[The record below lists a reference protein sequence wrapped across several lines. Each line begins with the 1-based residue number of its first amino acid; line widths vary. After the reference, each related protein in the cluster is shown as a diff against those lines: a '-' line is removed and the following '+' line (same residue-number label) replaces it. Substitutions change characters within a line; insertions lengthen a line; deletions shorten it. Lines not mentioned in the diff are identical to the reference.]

1 MKPYPSGE
9 TIWLDEGRG
18 RILFGMKE
26 RAGLVT
32 RAARREQW
40 REVIAEAEASGEAI
54 RAYCRKHDI
63 HPGHYYYW
71 RRQFQQG
78 KGTPAATG
86 SGRFVLVGTAGVT
99 EESPAALELV
109 VGRGW
114 RLRIGAGVEERA
126 LRTVL
131 SALAAQS

>member
-1 MKPYPSGE
+1 
-9 TIWLDEGRG
+9 
-18 RILFGMKE
+18 MKE
-26 RAGLVT
+26 RAAVEA
-32 RAARREQW
+32 RAARRERW
-40 REVIAEAEASGEAI
+40 RAVIAEAEASGEAI
-54 RAYCRKHDI
+54 RAYCRKHGI

-78 KGTPAATG
+78 EEMPATTG

-99 EESPAALELV
+99 PESPAALELV

-131 SALAAQS
+131 SALAAES

>member
-1 MKPYPSGE
+1 MKV
-9 TIWLDEGRG
+9 
-18 RILFGMKE
+18 
-26 RAGLVT
+26 RAGSDT
-32 RAARREQW
+32 RAARRERW
-40 REVIAEAEASGEAI
+40 RVVIAEAEASGEAI
-54 RAYCRKHDI
+54 RAYCRKHGI
-63 HPGHYYYW
+63 RPGHYYYW

-78 KGTPAATG
+78 EEIPATTG

-99 EESPAALELV
+99 EESAAVLELV

-114 RLRIGAGVEERA
+114 RLRIGAGVGERA